1 MLSFQVSLVRPDA
14 LIFSGEADQV
24 DLPGAEGEM
33 GVLAGH
39 APIVTILRPGIVKV
53 IANDQDE
60 KFVVMGGVAEF
71 SKEELMILA
80 DSAARIEDFDV
91 AGARPLQGAA
101 SSVDRHDRD
110 VVKALR
116 FENDRE
122 GEVMTTFDK
131 REQAFEAQFVH
142 DEEMRFKAV
151 ARSNKLLGN
160 WAAAR
165 LDRRSRDRLFQW
177 ACYRGTRAPERR
189 RHPAQGR

>member
-1 MLSFQVSLVRPDA
+1 MLSFQVSLVRSDA

-24 DLPGAEGEM
+24 DLPGAEGDM

-91 AGARPLQGAA
+91 AGLKADIEEREGNLPTISIGQEL
-101 SSVDRHDRD
+101 DREIALLDHY
-110 VVKALR
+110 KALHR
-116 FENDRE
+116 ALT
-122 GEVMTTFDK
+122 VTT
-131 REQAFEAQFVH
+131 A
-142 DEEMRFKAV
+142 M
-151 ARSNKLLGN
+151 
-160 WAAAR
+160 
-165 LDRRSRDRLFQW
+165 
-177 ACYRGTRAPERR
+177 
-189 RHPAQGR
+189 